1 MRKEQIMKRSEKLFR
16 LIAVVAIMLFA
27 VSCTDNNETP
37 PPEMPF
43 VAGEIV
49 TVQQVR
55 ALYADQLAI
64 SDYTQRHPVEIEH
77 DWALRGIITAS
88 DKKDGNFY
96 KEAYIEDATGGLRLI
111 FEANSGLYIGDSVIV
126 NLKGLWLGDY
136 GNFWQLGG
144 TPYYQED
151 GTIRVGGMNMDKQCL
166 KLSIGNPTYPASV
179 TITQA
184 RNNSYLGRLVKLDG
198 VQFTDA
204 MMGLTWADAIEKV
217 TENRT
222 LQDCDEK
229 TIIVRTSGYSS
240 AAGEVLPAGNGSIT
254 GIVTIFNGTY
264 QFLVRDFDEVDM
276 SGTRCG
282 VVEQPLGTPV
292 ETLSEDFESFGDDDD
307 IYINGWQNLA
317 TAGSRIWLA
326 QVYSGNSYAQ
336 ATGYYSNLSS
346 MVTWLITRPVNI
358 STQKVLSFQTAKA
371 YWEHTGTNVPMEVL
385 ISTDYNGNN
394 LSTATWTPI
403 NAALAQKSD
412 PDHTFINS
420 GDINLPVAAGQ
431 SAVIAFR
438 YTGSN
443 TESTSYRIDNITVS
457 AAK

>member
-1 MRKEQIMKRSEKLFR
+1 MKEEQIMRSIR
-16 LIAVVAIMLFA
+16 QIYSIIALFA
-27 VSCTDNNETP
+27 GMVMAISCTDNNETP
-37 PPEMPF
+37 PPVEEFIP
-43 VAGEIV
+43 GETV
-49 TVQQVR
+49 TVQQVK

-64 SDYTQRHPVEIEH
+64 TDYTQRHPVEIEN
-77 DWALRGIITAS
+77 DWSLKGIITAS

-96 KEAYIEDATGGLRLI
+96 KEAFIEDATGGLRLL

-144 TPYYQED
+144 TPYYQDD
-151 GTIRVGGMNMDKQCL
+151 GTIRVGGMNMDMQCL
-166 KLSIGNPTYPASV
+166 KLSIGNPTTPAEV
-179 TITQA
+179 TVTQA
-184 RNNSYLGRLVKLDG
+184 KSTAYLGRLVRLDG

-204 MMGLTWADAIEKV
+204 MTGLTWANAVDMV

-222 LQDCDEK
+222 LEDCDSK
-229 TIIVRTSGYSS
+229 TFIVRTSGYSS
-240 AAGEVLPAGNGSIT
+240 AAGEILPSGNGSIT

-264 QFLVRDFDEVDM
+264 QFLVRDFSEVDM
-276 SGTRCG
+276 TGTRCG
-282 VVEQPLGTPV
+282 IVDQPLGTPV

-307 IYINGWQNLA
+307 IYISGWQNLA
-317 TAGSRIWLA
+317 TAGGRIWLA
-326 QVYSGNSYAQ
+326 KVFSGNSYAQ
-336 ATGYYSNLSS
+336 ATGYNSNLAS

-358 STQKVLSFQTAKA
+358 SSQKVLTFQTAKA
-371 YWEHTGTNVPMEVL
+371 YWAHTGTNMPMEVL
-385 ISTDYNGNN
+385 VSTDYTGNN
-394 LSTATWTPI
+394 ISTATWTPL
-403 NAALAQKSD
+403 NAVLAQQSD

-420 GDINLPVAAGQ
+420 GNVNLPVAAGK

-457 AAK
+457 AAR

>member
-1 MRKEQIMKRSEKLFR
+1 MKEKQIMNKIYRILSFT
-16 LIAVVAIMLFA
+16 AIMTGLLLA

-37 PPEMPF
+37 PPAEQFIP
-43 VAGEIV
+43 GETV

-64 SDYTQRHPVEIEH
+64 TDYTKRHPVEIVN

-96 KEAYIEDATGGLRLI
+96 KEAFIEDATGGLRLL
-111 FEANSGLYIGDSVIV
+111 FEGNSGLYIGDSVIV
-126 NLKGLWLGDY
+126 NLKGLWIGDY

-144 TPYYQED
+144 LPYYQED
-151 GTIRVGGMNMDKQCL
+151 GTVRVGGMNMDKQCL
-166 KLSIGNPTYPASV
+166 KLSIGNQTQPAEV

-184 RNNSYLGRLVKLDG
+184 RSSAWLGRLVKFSN

-204 MMGLTWADAIEKV
+204 MIGQTWANAEELA

-222 LQDCDEK
+222 LEDCNDK

-240 AAGEVLPAGNGSIT
+240 AAGKLLPAGNGTIT

-264 QFLVRDFDEVDM
+264 QFLVCNFDEVDM
-276 SGTRCG
+276 EGTRCG
-282 VVEQPLGTPV
+282 VVDQPLGTPV
-292 ETLSEDFESFGDDDD
+292 ETLSEDFESFGDNDD
-307 IYINGWQNLA
+307 IYINGWQNMA
-317 TAGSRIWLA
+317 TAGGRIWLA
-326 QVYSGNSYAQ
+326 KVFSGNSYAQ
-336 ATGYYSNLSS
+336 ATGYNSNLTS

-358 STQKVLSFQTAKA
+358 STQKVLTFQTAKA
-371 YWEHTGTNVPMEVL
+371 YWAHADTNHPMEVF
-385 ISTDYNGNN
+385 ISTDYNGSNIA
-394 LSTATWTPI
+394 TATWTPVS
-403 NAALAQKSD
+403 AALAQKTD
-412 PDHTFINS
+412 PDHTFISS
-420 GDINLPVAAGQ
+420 GNVDLPVEAGK